1 MTADGANGQGSGDGR
16 GAERLLAAAVP
27 GLVAELSAAGSTR
40 LYREAFE
47 LLERPLLL
55 HLLAS
60 TGGNQ
65 LRAARLLGLNRNTL
79 RKRCRTLG
87 LTLPRLAERT
97 TEPEPVPLA

>member
-1 MTADGANGQGSGDGR
+1 MTADGANGQGSGAGR
-16 GAERLLAAAVP
+16 GAARLLAAAVP
-27 GLVAELSAAGSTR
+27 GLVAELTAAGSMR
-40 LYREAFE
+40 LYREALE

-79 RKRCRTLG
+79 RKRCRALG
-87 LTLPRLAERT
+87 LTLPRVPYRT
-97 TEPEPVPLA
+97 TQPEPAPLA

>member
-1 MTADGANGQGSGDGR
+1 MTAGGANGQGSGDGR
-16 GAERLLAAAVP
+16 GGARLLAAAVP
-27 GLVAELSAAGSTR
+27 GLVAELTAAGSTR
-40 LYREAFE
+40 LYREALA

-87 LTLPRLAERT
+87 LTLPRSAERT
-97 TEPEPVPLA
+97 TQPEPAPLA